1 MTTNI
6 EQALKL
12 EDDFVINFVNEVKTN
27 SITEEKDADFLN
39 PFFESITKNIIKDF
53 ITLFPNKAST
63 LKSLSF
69 KINKRNILTEEVSKL
84 SVKEIKEYIDKCTNI
99 STAKQFKSD
108 ILNVITFGLFK
119 SVGYS
124 VIKHY
129 LKVDLSVLDKEE
141 ELLAMRAL
149 VYLTFLYKT
158 NDTAN

>member
-27 SITEEKDADFLN
+27 SITEEKDAEFLN

-53 ITLFPNKAST
+53 ITLFPNKASV

-99 STAKQFKSD
+99 STFKQLKSD

-149 VYLTFLYKT
+149 IYLILLYKT
-158 NDTAN
+158 DDTAN